1 MIREALSALWS
12 DLSTP
17 DAFPNDPYGALT
29 NQAGHLCLGAALA
42 ATYCLIF
49 CGIMGEMPYRL
60 PTWAL
65 VTFGYLITI
74 EWVGQGWQG
83 PDSVIDGGFVSLGAA
98 APLVA
103 LKEVSFQPKVVLE
116 PQVEQG
122 LTLLALIA
130 AALGAYVLPRYIGHR
145 RARNAVIR

>member
-1 MIREALSALWS
+1 MLSAFWGELN
-12 DLSTP
+12 TP
-17 DAFPNDPYGALT
+17 AAFPNDPYGALT
-29 NQAGHLCLGAALA
+29 NQAGHLCLGACLV

-83 PDSVIDGGFVSLGAA
+83 PDSVFDGGFVSLGAA

-103 LKEVSFQPKVVLE
+103 LKEVQFQPKVVLE
-116 PQVEQG
+116 PQIEQG
-122 LTLLALIA
+122 LTLLAVIA
-130 AALGAYVLPRYIGHR
+130 VALAAYVFPRLVGWY
-145 RARNAVIR
+145 RAKQAVIR